1 MRFWSAAALLAGS
14 WLLGLDFYRPA
25 SAVAWTLSVVFG
37 AGLLAG
43 CPLRIPRTRESI
55 LAGAMLLPAVWFF
68 PWPYR
73 AAPSLLVIGLVLCNA
88 RIPKRTSGATAG
100 LPSSAESTVG
110 QANRDTRHFRSGGAL
125 GRGALAAGL
134 VLLAQ
139 SLLVELY
146 IAGTARCHELPS
158 FLASLVGGGAWLLG
172 LDAAVDG
179 STLTLGTLRGPL
191 RLGVTWELVFDPATL
206 AFLVAGL
213 VLLAIGVRRAATEE
227 SRFARWRRGAYRLIG
242 VIGVWLPVRTGLLLA
257 LLVHRAIRWDAAE
270 PLNVMDQFFSPW
282 LHLVL
287 LAPPALATWCVVRP
301 QGPAAGAEGEDH
313 ASERL
318 IPTRL
323 RMGAASL
330 GMVFAATA
338 LLAWVWQ
345 WEPVGSRLGGRIM
358 VVERHSTWEPTTR
371 PYDTASYGEQSSYT
385 YAAIYD
391 YLSRYY
397 EMSRLLESDAINEAK
412 LTGCDV
418 LVVKTPTSRFQPD
431 EIAAIL
437 RFVAGGGRLLLIG
450 EHTDVFK
457 SSSYA
462 NDLARLFGFKFRL
475 DLLFRIG
482 NPYVQVYEPPRVP
495 HPIVQYVPR
504 MRFAVSCSVDP
515 GRSSGRAAVLNTGL
529 WSLPPE
535 YHTENYFPEAEYR
548 PTMRCGAFVQLWTT
562 CYGEGRV
569 AAWTDST
576 IFSNFSTFEPGKPE
590 LLLGM
595 LEWLNHR
602 SVLDCT
608 GPWWTVLGVLTL
620 LAVASMAV
628 GLFVAVRQGIGSIV
642 LVASGLFGVVAG
654 SSLVIVV
661 HRHAMPVPEPVRP
674 MVRVVVDRTASDVPL
689 GRGGFTQEDGLGYG
703 LLEQWIGRLGYF
715 TARES
720 GMAALRGDVLVVLC
734 PQKSVSDEFRE
745 GVREFVAQGGKL
757 LVLDSPDVVGST
769 ANSLLWQFGLG
780 VNHAASRAGKLG
792 LRDGWPGI
800 PVQAVCEVIGGD
812 AFMWVEGLPVGT
824 RTSFGKGRVMALGFG
839 SLMNDNGLGGHWMAG
854 ATPEMLLRS
863 DLLFALVRSLVE
875 DRPVDSPPPRER
887 AGDKP
892 AQEKPSAAK

>member
-1 MRFWSAAALLAGS
+1 MRFWLAAALLAGS

-25 SAVAWTLSVVFG
+25 SAAAWSLSIVFG

-43 CPLRIPRTRESI
+43 CPLRIPRTRESV
-55 LAGAMLLPAVWFF
+55 LAGAMLLPVVWFF

-73 AAPSLLVIGLVLCNA
+73 AAPALLLIGLVLGSGWTS
-88 RIPKRTSGATAG
+88 KRW
-100 LPSSAESTVG
+100 PE
-110 QANRDTRHFRSGGAL
+110 RL

-134 VLLAQ
+134 MLLAQ

-146 IAGTARCHELPS
+146 TAGTARCHDLPS
-158 FLASLVGGGAWLLG
+158 FLASLAGGIAWLLG

-179 STLTLGTLRGPL
+179 STLAIGSLGGPL

-213 VLLAIGVRRAATEE
+213 VLLALIVRGAASGE
-227 SRFARWRRGAYRLIG
+227 SRFARWRRGAYRLVG
-242 VIGVWLPVRTGLLLA
+242 MIGVWLPIRTGLLLA

-287 LAPPALATWCVVRP
+287 LVPPALAAWCIVWPRA
-301 QGPAAGAEGEDH
+301 PAAETEDD
-313 ASERL
+313 ASERP

-323 RMGAASL
+323 RIGAASL
-330 GMVFAATA
+330 GLAFAATA
-338 LLAWVWQ
+338 LLASVWQ

-371 PYDTASYGEQSSYT
+371 PYDTTSYGEQSSYT

-397 EMSRLLESDAINEAK
+397 EMSRLLESDPINEAK
-412 LTGCDV
+412 LAGCDV
-418 LVVKTPTSRFQPD
+418 LVVKTPTARFLPD
-431 EIAAIL
+431 EIAAIEQ
-437 RFVAGGGRLLLIG
+437 FVAGGGRLLLIG

-504 MRFAVSCSVDP
+504 MTFAVSCSVDP

-548 PTMRCGAFVQLWTT
+548 PAMRYGAFVQLWTT
-562 CYGEGRV
+562 GYGEGRV

-590 LLLGM
+590 LMLGM

-602 SVLDCT
+602 SLLDRS
-608 GPWWTVLGVLTL
+608 GPRWTVLGVLTL
-620 LAVASMAV
+620 LALASLAA
-628 GLFVAVRQGIGSIV
+628 GLFMAVRQGIGSIV
-642 LVASGLFGVVAG
+642 LVASGLFGTVAG
-654 SSLVIVV
+654 CVLVIVV
-661 HRHAMPVPEPVRP
+661 HRHAMPAPEPVRP
-674 MVRVVVDRTASDVPL
+674 MVRVVVDRTASGVPL

-720 GMAALRGDVLVVLC
+720 GMAALRGDVLVVIC
-734 PQKSVSDEFRE
+734 PQKSVSDAFRE
-745 GVREFVAQGGKL
+745 GVREFVARGGKL

-800 PVQAVCEVIGGD
+800 PVQAVCEVVGGGP
-812 AFMWVEGLPVGT
+812 FMWVEGLPVGT
-824 RTSFGKGRVMALGFG
+824 RAAYGKGRVMALGFG
-839 SLMNDNGLGGHWMAG
+839 SLMNDNGLGGHWMAE
-854 ATPEMLLRS
+854 AAPEMRLRS
-863 DLLFALVRSLVE
+863 DVLFALVRSLVE
-875 DRPVDSPPPRER
+875 DRPVVAPPPREKAR
-887 AGDKP
+887 EKP
-892 AQEKPSAAK
+892 AQEKPSAEK